1 MTGGALAARVAPLG
15 PWIEMARPPV
25 VFSAW
30 SNILA
35 AHLIATAGSPHWRL
49 LMLQLAITTCLFAAS
64 TILGDCFDRHRDRR
78 EEPGRPLPAGRI
90 APAVAWTVGLGLLAA
105 GVLLGALA
113 GPVPWLVAAL
123 MAGLI
128 LAYDARLKR
137 GLLGPPV
144 MGLSR
149 LLNWLLGLGTGL
161 ALVPDTLLTLPVF
174 LYATSAAL
182 LRRAKDAGG
191 RRRAVR
197 PATIALGMA
206 LATALALYPLGI
218 LRDPYALALTALTG
232 ALLLRRLLRLMDDP
246 TPARVRASADFML
259 LCMVPLDALLL
270 GGDGQRLAALALLL
284 LLLPDWFLTWRM
296 QTH

>member
-1 MTGGALAARVAPLG
+1 MAALTAGMAPLL
-15 PWIEMARPPV
+15 EMVRPPV

-49 LMLQLAITTCLFAAS
+49 LALQLAISTCLFTAS
-64 TILGDCFDRHRDRR
+64 TVLGDCFDRNRDRS
-78 EEPGRPLPAGRI
+78 EQPERPLPAGRI
-90 APAVAWTVGLGLLAA
+90 AVPLAWTVGLGLLAT

-113 GPVPWLVAAL
+113 GPVSLLVAAL
-123 MAGLI
+123 LAALI
-128 LAYDARLKR
+128 LAHVARLKR
-137 GLLGPPV
+137 GPLGPPV

-161 ALVPDTLLTLPVF
+161 VLLPDTLLTLPVF

-197 PATIALGMA
+197 PAIIALGLA
-206 LATALALYPLGI
+206 LAAALVLYPLGI
-218 LRDPYALALTALTG
+218 LTDPYALALTALTG

-246 TPARVRASADFML
+246 TPARVRASAEFML

-284 LLLPDWFLTWRM
+284 LLLPDWFLTWRL
-296 QTH
+296 QVY